1 VRMNWE
7 ALTALSTAFTGLVIL
22 LTVVFAARQVRALND
37 QSKALGAQ
45 LEHLRRATQ
54 LEGTLAVFDEL
65 FSPDLQNAYRF
76 VMTEFEERMRDE
88 TFRTEALERAPD
100 SETHL
105 EVYILRHLERIG
117 TLVKNELLD
126 AEALLDFAGFFIRE
140 LWDKLGPLALEQRQR
155 FGNERLWENFEFIAL
170 KANDA
175 LENPKPHT
183 TSR

>member
-1 VRMNWE
+1 M
-7 ALTALSTAFTGLVIL
+7 
-22 LTVVFAARQVRALND
+22 
-37 QSKALGAQ
+37 
-45 LEHLRRATQ
+45 
-54 LEGTLAVFDEL
+54 
-65 FSPDLQNAYRF
+65 
-76 VMTEFEERMRDE
+76 
-88 TFRTEALERAPD
+88 
-100 SETHL
+100 
-105 EVYILRHLERIG
+105 
-117 TLVKNELLD
+117 KNELLD